1 MKKTM
6 IAGIS
11 AAALAAGVGL
21 GATQLANADSSAS
34 PTPSAS
40 STATNKADKDE
51 TAKGSKGER
60 RGGRGIDQ
68 AALAKKL
75 GVSEDDLS
83 KAVDA
88 AREATRPSN
97 EQGKDQSTSKEDR
110 QAAFAKALAK
120 ELGVDEAKVTAAL
133 KELREAADSERAAAA
148 KEKLAEAV
156 KSGTLTQEEADA
168 VQKAVDKGIAS
179 VRGEKGR

>member
-40 STATNKADKDE
+40 STAADKAEDG
-51 TAKGSKGER
+51 KGTKGPRGEHK
-60 RGGRGIDQ
+60 GGRGIDR
-68 AALAKKL
+68 AALAEKL

-88 AREATRPSN
+88 AREATRPSSG
-97 EQGKDQSTSKEDR
+97 QDRSASREDR
-110 QAAFAKALAK
+110 QAAFVKALAK
-120 ELGVDEAKVTAAL
+120 ELGVDEARVTAAL
-133 KELREAADSERAAAA
+133 KELRETADAERAAAA

-156 KSGTLTQEEADA
+156 KSGKLTQEEADA
-168 VQKAVDKGIAS
+168 VRKAIDEGIVS